1 MYRVTDRPRHG
12 KAGIVRVLAPDT
24 RWAKLLTGLRTTLT
38 KFDASIGNYGVK
50 SVNNICFVNFEFSKF
65 CPTTSLDAS
74 LLNNSL
80 SLFWIIRFVVL
91 CSKRALELADL
102 LGVVCE
108 EHA

>member
-24 RWAKLLTGLRTTLT
+24 RWAKLLTGLRTTLA
-38 KFDASIGNYGVK
+38 KLDASIGNYGVK
-50 SVNNICFVNFEFSKF
+50 SVNNISFEFSEF

-91 CSKRALELADL
+91 RGE
-102 LGVVCE
+102 
-108 EHA
+108 